1 MTEWLT
7 QVFALLDGFVTAT
20 VKQLVKNEDDD
31 DDDDDDED
39 DDEDDEE
46 QAATPEMKTE
56 EGKSSKDGAGE
67 YAEVQVHGRRAL
79 EELWARMGKEV
90 KEPDRWKPFGVWRHL
105 LTDEMKEQVDTG
117 LKNALGM
124 SVDKFLAP

>member
-20 VKQLVKNEDDD
+20 VKQLVKNEA
-31 DDDDDDED
+31 D
-39 DDEDDEE
+39 DDEDDE
-46 QAATPEMKTE
+46 QRAATPVMKTE
-56 EGKSSKDGAGE
+56 EGKSSTDGDGE

-90 KEPDRWKPFGVWRHL
+90 KEPERWKPFGVWRHL
-105 LTDEMKEQVDTG
+105 LTDEMKEHVDAG